1 MYRYKGLTLTLGPI
15 TWSAEH
21 LFLFRI
27 QSYFLGI
34 NIESYNYT
42 EILILI
48 VSSIWPELS
57 I

>member
-27 QSYFLGI
+27 QSHFLGI
-34 NIESYNYT
+34 IIECYN
-42 EILILI
+42 EQK
-48 VSSIWPELS
+48 SSF
-57 I
+57 

>member
-34 NIESYNYT
+34 NIESYN
-42 EILILI
+42 
-48 VSSIWPELS
+48 
-57 I
+57 